1 MKKVSLMLSLFFLSI
16 GLFGCQQNSEV
27 KVDNPQ
33 DNTERL
39 EQITFYPKESNSET
53 LVIEDRETIEL
64 IKEAIDN
71 AEKQPGIVNM
81 ADPEYRIVIGEE
93 TYFLWID
100 EKSGTIMYAEDT
112 HTIYSLSL
120 RSVNRINE
128 VITYNYLNIREIA
141 WNFLKEK
148 GWNKSAKEE
157 WNSATVNKIIVNED
171 YELLDKSYDGKEV
184 LSISFNDKANVVVGT
199 PIILV
204 DANTDKVIGYMP
216 GE

>member
-1 MKKVSLMLSLFFLSI
+1 MKKISLTLSLFFLSI

-33 DNTERL
+33 DNTESL
-39 EQITFYPKESNSET
+39 EKITFYPKESNSEI
-53 LVIEDRETIEL
+53 LVIEDRETIKI
-64 IKEAIDN
+64 IKEAVDN

-81 ADPEYRIVIGEE
+81 ADPEFRIAIGEE

-100 EKSGTIMYAEDT
+100 EKFGTIMYTEDT
-112 HTIYSLSL
+112 HTIYSLSFS
-120 RSVNRINE
+120 SVNQINE
-128 VITYNYLNIREIA
+128 IISYNYLNIREIA
-141 WNFLKEK
+141 WNFLKEQ
-148 GWNKSAKEE
+148 GWNESAEEE
-157 WNSATVNKIIVNED
+157 WKSATVTKIIVNGD

-184 LSISFNDKANVVVGT
+184 LSVSFKDKENVVEGT

-204 DANTDKVIGYMP
+204 DANRDKVIGYMP